1 MSTLSETP
9 SVESSTLGVSSTPG
23 FDKTTW
29 QREYMHKRLQ
39 DPEYRDKFNTYQR
52 AYHKAKRASDP
63 EYCARRKASKQKYLS
78 KLQELN

>member
-9 SVESSTLGVSSTPG
+9 SGVSSTPSTSG
-23 FDKTTW
+23 FDKTVW
-29 QREYMHKRLQ
+29 QREYMRRRLQ
-39 DPEYRDKFNTYQR
+39 DPEYREKSNEYQR

-78 KLQELN
+78 RLRASNSN